1 MQHGR
6 TYARVATRRVRAKSH
21 VPVFRSLVHVH
32 NGDVIA
38 KHIDDSSSVQISGRD
53 VVLLNRLSR
62 DDGLVEFE
70 RRFGDLRG
78 MTWRVEYSKE
88 G

>member
-1 MQHGR
+1 
-6 TYARVATRRVRAKSH
+6 VATRRARAKSH
-21 VPVFRSLVHVH
+21 VPVFRRLVHVH
-32 NGDVIA
+32 DGDVIA
-38 KHIDDSSSVQISGRD
+38 KHIYDGSSVQISGRD

-62 DDGLVEFE
+62 DDGLVQFE

-78 MTWRVEYSKE
+78 MIWRVEYPKE